1 MLATDLVQ
9 ALDPVLFATD
19 ALGIQPDAWQR
30 DVLRSPSR
38 RILLNCSRQ
47 SGKST
52 IAAVMALHR
61 ALFQPS
67 SLVLIVSPSLRQS
80 TEMYRKVI
88 GLIRSLPK
96 PPDMREDTKTSC
108 TLANGSRIISLPS
121 SEATVRGYSAV
132 DLLIFDEASRV
143 SDDLYRAARPF
154 VAVSAGSIVAM
165 STPWG
170 KRGWWFEAWENGGAD
185 WERTQITAYDCPR
198 ISATFLEEERRTL
211 GALWFASEY
220 ECKFT
225 ETVDSVF
232 THDDI
237 QAAISTE
244 VLPLFERMPA

>member
-9 ALDPVLFATD
+9 ALDAVAFARQ
-19 ALGIQPDAWQR
+19 ALNIEPDPWQR

-38 RILLNCSRQ
+38 RTLLNCSRQ

-52 IAAVMALHR
+52 IAAVLALHK

-80 TEMYRKVI
+80 SEMYRKVT
-88 GLIRSLPK
+88 GLARSLPQ
-96 PPDMREDTKTSC
+96 PPAMREDTKTSC
-108 TLANGSRIISLPS
+108 TLENHSRIVSLPS

-132 DLLIFDEASRV
+132 SLLVFDEASRV
-143 SDDLYRAARPF
+143 DDALYRACRPM
-154 VAVSAGSIVAM
+154 VAVSGGAIVAM

-170 KRGWWFEAWENGGAD
+170 KRGWWYEAWESGAAD
-185 WERTQITAYDCPR
+185 WARTQITAYDCPR

-220 ECKFT
+220 ECRFT
-225 ETVDSVF
+225 ETIDSVF